1 MPDLIKYFKKN
12 NGDISRVISHLSFGF
27 LVLFIGLNHNF
38 SFEKDFNLKAGE
50 KKVFNEYSVKFKS
63 LKLENFNNYK
73 AVVGDF
79 VINNSKKKHSLTLN
93 PEIRIY
99 ETPNTLT
106 YEASIQTDILK
117 DYYITMSNI
126 DRSEYYNIK
135 FQKKP
140 FMLWIWISVFF
151 ISLGGLL
158 RMFKN
163 EKKIV

>member
-79 VINNSKKKHSLTLN
+79 VINNSKKKHNLILN

-106 YEASIQTDILK
+106 YEASIRTDILK